1 MPQIST
7 ANRRKRGAPPRI
19 TRMDVKIIAKSRQ
32 RDGTQHLE
40 ATAPAETPVDDVVTA
55 LIKKL
60 GMHPDCEG
68 WGEVK
73 DDSSASTWIYQIS
86 IEP

>member
-1 MPQIST
+1 MNVT
-7 ANRRKRGAPPRI
+7 
-19 TRMDVKIIAKSRQ
+19 IIAKSRQ

-40 ATAPAETPVDDVVTA
+40 VTAPAGSAVDDVVTA
-55 LIKKL
+55 LTKKL

-68 WGEVK
+68 WGEVI
-73 DDSSASTWIYQIS
+73 DDRPGAIWTYQIS

>member
-1 MPQIST
+1 MT
-7 ANRRKRGAPPRI
+7 NV
-19 TRMDVKIIAKSRQ
+19 TIIAKSRQ

-40 ATAPAETPVDDVVTA
+40 ATAPANTPVDDVVNA
-55 LIKKL
+55 LMKKL

-73 DDSSASTWIYQIS
+73 DDSRADLWTYQVS

>member
-1 MPQIST
+1 MDVTI
-7 ANRRKRGAPPRI
+7 I
-19 TRMDVKIIAKSRQ
+19 TRGRQ
-32 RDGTQHLE
+32 RDGTTHLE
-40 ATAPAETPVDDVVTA
+40 ASAPAKTSVDDVVEA
-55 LIKKL
+55 LKKKL

-73 DDSSASTWIYQIS
+73 DDSRSDVWVYQIS